1 MNDRRTFIGAIIA
14 FAVGLVLG
22 QQDHGPKGLRTGAG
36 LLKAERAGKIKILC
50 VPSSVQYD
58 FPLEA
63 VDLESDGRIK
73 PLNELR
79 DPI

>member
-14 FAVGLVLG
+14 FCLGLVLG
-22 QQDHGPKGLRTGAG
+22 QQEHSPQALRTNAD
-36 LLKAERAGKIKILC
+36 LLKAEKPGKIKIIC
-50 VPSSVQYD
+50 RPSSIRCD

-63 VDLESDGRIK
+63 VGLDADGQVK